1 MSRTIIIG
9 GGPAGMSA
17 AVEIARSG
25 GDALIIDS
33 NPRLGGQYWRHG
45 EDATFSHDGA
55 RFFALQ
61 DEIDRETKIEV
72 RAGTQVWRAS
82 HLDGV
87 SGLWLNDGTSVT
99 TDSLLIAT
107 GAYDRSLPFPGWDL
121 PGSMTAGGAQAI
133 LKASGALLG
142 RSVFIAGTGPFLLPV
157 AASLVEAGVK
167 VLGVL
172 EANRVNGWI
181 NHLGAVDLS
190 KMKDA
195 ARYFKVLATA
205 KVPIRMGYAIIEARG
220 NGHIEEVVIAKVDRN
235 FAVKPGTMEVH
246 RCDAI
251 ATGWGF
257 TPDLTIAHSLGVS
270 TDVHPIDR
278 SVVIHVDAFQ
288 ETSQRGVFAA
298 GESTGVGGVDLALIE
313 GRVAGIAIAVQRGL
327 ITTVEAKKRS
337 VGLAQERSKIRKFA
351 DALLSVYKIREGW
364 RSWINPQTIL
374 CRCEEV
380 TFHQLRNVIHD
391 LGANDVRTA
400 KLLSRSGM
408 GLCQGR
414 VCGRIVADVVGGE
427 IGIQATDDELRGIHN
442 RPIAHPISLQ
452 TLADQGN

>member
-1 MSRTIIIG
+1 MSRTIIVG
-9 GGPAGMSA
+9 GGPSGMSA
-17 AVEIARSG
+17 AVEIARAG
-25 GDALIIDS
+25 GDAIIIDS
-33 NPRLGGQYWRHG
+33 NPRLGGQYWRH
-45 EDATFSHDGA
+45 APVAKFSHDGE

-61 DEIDRETKIEV
+61 EEINRHPGIEV

-82 HLDGV
+82 YQEGV
-87 SGLWLNDGTSVT
+87 ATVWLNDGTSLT
-99 TDSLLIAT
+99 SETLLVAT

-142 RSVFIAGTGPFLLPV
+142 RAVFIAGTGPFLLPV

-172 EANRVNGWI
+172 EANRVNGWV
-181 NHLGAVDLS
+181 NHLGAIDLR

-195 ARYFKVLATA
+195 ARYFKILSAA

-220 NGHIEEVVIAKVDRN
+220 DGHIEEVVIAKVDRN
-235 FAVKPGTMEVH
+235 FTVRPGTVEVH
-246 RCDAI
+246 KCDAI

-278 SVVIHVDAFQ
+278 SVVVHVDAFQ
-288 ETSQRGVFAA
+288 ESSQHGIFAA
-298 GESTGVGGVDLALIE
+298 GESTGVGGVDLALTE

-327 ITTVEAKKRS
+327 ISTVEAKNRS
-337 VGLAQERSKIRKFA
+337 VGLASERTKIRKFA

-364 RSWINPQTIL
+364 RSWLNPETIL

-380 TFHQLRNVIHD
+380 TFKQVRNVVHD
-391 LGANDVRTA
+391 LGASDVRTA
-400 KLLSRSGM
+400 KLLSRCGM
-408 GLCQGR
+408 GMCQGR
-414 VCGRIVADVVGGE
+414 VCGRMVADVIGAE
-427 IGIQATDDELRGIHN
+427 IGTPATDDELRGIHN
-442 RPIAHPISLQ
+442 RPIANPISLQ
-452 TLADQGN
+452 TLADQGQ

>member
-17 AVEIARSG
+17 AVEIARAG
-25 GDALIIDS
+25 GDAIIIDS

-45 EDATFSHDGA
+45 TDAKFSHDGE

-61 DEIDRETKIEV
+61 DEISRHPEIEI
-72 RAGTQVWRAS
+72 RGGSQVWRAS
-82 HLDGV
+82 YQDGV
-87 SGLWLNDGTSVT
+87 ASVWLNDGTSLASET
-99 TDSLLIAT
+99 LLIAT

-121 PGSMTAGGAQAI
+121 PGSMTAGGAQAL

-142 RSVFIAGTGPFLLPV
+142 RAVFVAGTGPFLLPV

-181 NHLGAVDLS
+181 NHLGAVDFS

-195 ARYFKVLATA
+195 ARYFKILATA
-205 KVPIRMGYAIIEARG
+205 KVPIRIGYAIIEARG
-220 NGHIEEVVIAKVDRN
+220 DGRVEEVVIAKVDRH
-235 FAVKPGTMEVH
+235 FAVKPGSIEVH
-246 RCDAI
+246 KCDAI

-257 TPDLTIAHSLGVS
+257 TPDLTLAHSLGVT
-270 TDVHPIDR
+270 TDIDAIDR
-278 SVVIHVDAFQ
+278 SVVVHVDAFQ
-288 ETSQRGVFAA
+288 ETSQHGVFAA

-327 ITTVEAKKRS
+327 ISTMDAKNRS
-337 VGLAQERSKIRKFA
+337 VGLAQERSRIRKFA
-351 DALLSVYKIREGW
+351 QALLSVYKIREGW
-364 RSWINPQTIL
+364 RSWLHPETII

-380 TFHQLRNVIHD
+380 TFAQVRNVVHD
-391 LGANDVRTA
+391 LGASDVRTA
-400 KLLSRSGM
+400 KLLSRCGM
-408 GLCQGR
+408 GMCQGR
-414 VCGRIVADVVGGE
+414 VCGRMVAEVVGAE
-427 IGIQATDDELRGIHN
+427 IGRSATDDELRGIHN
-442 RPIAHPISLQ
+442 RPIAHPISLA
-452 TLADQGN
+452 TLAGQGQ